1 MSLLSTS
8 MLIGCA
14 KKTAPDAGLA
24 ECKEQVQTLESELAT
39 LKAQQQADKER
50 MAAYMAMLE
59 SRKKLDQEL
68 RDKLKALIDAG
79 QLRLTYRR
87 GLMLLE
93 LPQEVLFD
101 AGKAV
106 LKEDGKAVIVEVSN
120 VLSGVT
126 DRRFLVAGHT
136 DSDPIKARKSTYPSN
151 WELSTARAQ
160 SVVNLMVANNFD
172 AANIGVSGFGEFD
185 PTGSNDTAEGKSANR
200 RIEILLIPNL
210 EELMNIEMQAA
221 KEMGQM

>member
-1 MSLLSTS
+1 MFRLVLMSLLSTS

-87 GLMLLE
+87 GLML
-93 LPQEVLFD
+93 
-101 AGKAV
+101 
-106 LKEDGKAVIVEVSN
+106 
-120 VLSGVT
+120 
-126 DRRFLVAGHT
+126 
-136 DSDPIKARKSTYPSN
+136 
-151 WELSTARAQ
+151 
-160 SVVNLMVANNFD
+160 
-172 AANIGVSGFGEFD
+172 
-185 PTGSNDTAEGKSANR
+185 
-200 RIEILLIPNL
+200 
-210 EELMNIEMQAA
+210 
-221 KEMGQM
+221 